1 MSDSPPLFASLPKH
15 IAVIMDGNA
24 RWARAKGV
32 PTIEGH
38 RQGIEALKT
47 SIRVCC
53 SYGIHYLTVF
63 GFSDDNWRR
72 QKHDVQNLMNLLR
85 HVLRDENL
93 EWKRQGVRLRV
104 IGDKK
109 RLGRDIAELIA
120 LKEKETQKQK
130 TLNLTIALSYSGR
143 KDILQALCRLTAGQ
157 TPAQALMTEE
167 TLQAMLWT
175 SFMPDPDL
183 LIRTSGEMRLSN
195 FMLWQTAYTEL
206 YFTETL
212 WPDFDEVAMY
222 KALASYAARHRR
234 YGA

>member
-1 MSDSPPLFASLPKH
+1 MSDKPPLFASLPQH

-24 RWARAKGV
+24 RWARAKAV

-47 SIRVCC
+47 AIRVCC
-53 SYGIHYLTVF
+53 SYGIEYLTVF

-72 QKHDVQNLMNLLR
+72 QKHDVQNLMELLR
-85 HVLRDENL
+85 HALRDENL
-93 EWKRQGVRLRV
+93 EWMQHGVRLRV

-109 RLGRDIAELIA
+109 RLGKDIAEMIT
-120 LKEKETQKQK
+120 LKEKETQQQNK
-130 TLNLTIALSYSGR
+130 LNLTIALSYSGR
-143 KDILQALCRLTAGQ
+143 KDILQAFCRLTGS
-157 TPAQALMTEE
+157 QADVTEE
-167 TLQAMLWT
+167 TMQAMLWT

-212 WPDFDEVAMY
+212 WPDFDEGAMY
-222 KALASYAARHRR
+222 KALASYASRHRR